1 MSELPRVEFND
12 DGLSMSIDQ
21 AVDRFRSEIERIAE
35 KLPEWG
41 VTEHSVVAVVRP
53 CDCSET
59 LDGLDEYCPLHG
71 DKA

>member
-12 DGLSMSIDQ
+12 DGESMNVAQ
-21 AVDRFRSEIERIAE
+21 AVARFHRLLTSKPGFEFYTDLKIC
-35 KLPEWG
+35 
-41 VTEHSVVAVVRP
+41 VRR
-53 CDCSET
+53 CDCPET

>member
-1 MSELPRVEFND
+1 MSDQIELPRVEFND
-12 DGLSMSIDQ
+12 DGLSMSVGQ
-21 AVDRFRSEIERIAE
+21 ALERVQRLLTSKPGFEFYQDLKIC
-35 KLPEWG
+35 
-41 VTEHSVVAVVRP
+41 VRP